1 MKYYLI
7 YHKNITLKGGDEI
20 RLELHKAYPDDF
32 PLYPITRE
40 IGDVLAGLRLDIE
53 GGMDDIDAPI
63 LKTSLTFS
71 LVDAPDHEDE
81 LSQGT
86 GPKCGNWE
94 EFYTSDATGWKVVL
108 LGRKTYEGNLRTLW
122 SGYVTPDSYTETLQ
136 YHGVVSITAR
146 DNIGHLQDFE
156 FDARGN
162 AEGMIT
168 PYDLITQAW
177 AKIASPMVLE
187 WRGVEDSIYWP
198 QTGGVDAIYTYLN
211 VSAFE
216 GKSWYEAVS
225 GTLYSLG
232 LVMRYVG
239 RNIVAVCPLRLMPAY
254 TEEAL
259 DDLPQITPQFVA
271 YGTRELV
278 PAVKEITEE
287 VSYELNEGVD
297 IPIIEEAD
305 FPGTQ
310 ITVNVNAENIFG
322 EVSQK
327 TIVVWP
333 INNEGDTGWA
343 NIKSNTLFFNPH
355 AYPNLLQA
363 LTPIDE
369 CMFLAVNTN
378 DRMVWYGQNIVCRP
392 LRLTLEYGPMIE
404 RFNGGIMASL
414 NIHTVKSVKGAIKLT
429 TGGTEY
435 YYDGSQFT
443 TTYKALTLSF
453 EDGVIEKD
461 IAFHKLSGQQGL
473 LQFFIFSIDV
483 EWPTGYPTTGDGAYI
498 GLKPLNFA
506 ATEATSLMQ
515 KNVVRTVYNEGN
527 NVRMSR
533 TPALG
538 PAYDEV
544 AMAGLI
550 PNGIFRKESGAYVPT
565 TEWAWPYGID
575 TAPLQLAALVHKQL
589 LMFHSKT
596 NNLLSGTIVN
606 ADMLNPRTLWVWKD
620 KTHMLLSGSY
630 NFLNGQLEGATLRE
644 FVRYEDLWR

>member
-1 MKYYLI
+1 MKFFLI

-20 RLELHKAYPDDF
+20 RLELHRAYPDDYS
-32 PLYPITRE
+32 LYPFVRE
-40 IGDVLAGLRLDIE
+40 IGSVLAGLRLDIE

-71 LVDAPDHEDE
+71 LVDAPEKNNP
-81 LSQGT
+81 SGS
-86 GPKCGNWE
+86 GPKWGDWE
-94 EFYTSDATGWKVVL
+94 EFYTADATGWKVVL
-108 LGRKTYEGNLRTLW
+108 LGRRGAGSFRTLW
-122 SGYVTPDSYTETLQ
+122 GGYITPDSYTETLQ

-168 PYDLITQAW
+168 PYELITQAW
-177 AKIASPMVLE
+177 EKIASPMSLD
-187 WRGVEDSIYWP
+187 WRGVADSNEWP
-198 QTGGVDAIYTYLN
+198 QTGGVDAIDTYIN
-211 VSAFE
+211 VAAFK
-216 GKSWYEAVS
+216 GKTWYDAVS
-225 GTLYSLG
+225 DTLYSLG

-239 RNIVAVCPLRLMPAY
+239 NNKVAVSPLRRMPAQS
-254 TEEAL
+254 EEDI
-259 DDLPQITPQFVA
+259 DDLQQITPQFVA

-287 VSYELNEGVD
+287 VSYELNDGVD
-297 IPIIEEAD
+297 IPIIEGAD
-305 FPGTQ
+305 FTGTQ

-333 INNEGDTGWA
+333 IANEGDTGWA
-343 NIKSNTLFFNPH
+343 NIKTNTLFFNPH
-355 AYPNLLQA
+355 AYPNELPQF
-363 LTPIDE
+363 TPIDE

-378 DRMVWYGQNIVCRP
+378 DRMVWYGQNINCQP
-392 LRLTLEYGPMIE
+392 LKLTLEYGPMIH
-404 RFNGGIMASL
+404 RTTAGGISRVL
-414 NIHTVKSVKGAIKLT
+414 SGYEVKNIKGVIKLT
-429 TGGTEY
+429 IDKTEY
-435 YYDGSQFT
+435 YYDGNQFT
-443 TTYKALTLSF
+443 TTYKALTLPF
-453 EDGVIEKD
+453 VEGVLEQD
-461 IAFHKLSGQQGL
+461 IAFHKLNGQLGL

-483 EWPTGYPTTGDGAYI
+483 EWQLGYPTGNGAYI
-498 GLKPLNFA
+498 GLKPLKFTATA
-506 ATEATSLMQ
+506 ASSLMQ

-565 TEWAWPYGID
+565 TEWTWPHVVD
-575 TAPLQLAALVHKQL
+575 AEPLQLAAQVHKQL
-589 LMFHSKT
+589 LMFHSKP
-596 NNLLSGTIVN
+596 NNVLTGDIVN
-606 ADMLNPRTLWVWKD
+606 ADMLDPRVVWTWKGAE
-620 KTHMLLSGSY
+620 HLLLSGSY
-630 NFLNGQLEGATLRE
+630 NFLTSRLEGAVLRE
-644 FVRYEDLWR
+644 FVRYEDMW